1 MNEGQNYWNS
11 LTTTLLVVFVVL
23 KLTNNITWSWWWVMS
38 PLWIPAVLA
47 VLLGILVV
55 VIKEQNK

>member
-1 MNEGQNYWNS
+1 MNESQNYWNS

-47 VLLGILVV
+47 VLLGVLVV

>member
-47 VLLGILVV
+47 VLLGVLVV